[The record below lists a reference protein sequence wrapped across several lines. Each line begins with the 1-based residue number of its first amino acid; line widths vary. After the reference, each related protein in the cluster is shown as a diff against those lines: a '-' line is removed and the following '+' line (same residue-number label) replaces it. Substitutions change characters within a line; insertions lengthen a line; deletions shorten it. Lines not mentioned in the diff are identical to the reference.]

1 MLFVWVLLCT
11 VMSTFFRLY
20 AYTLLEHPI
29 TVHWDMDVALFQPMD
44 DLFDSM
50 LFPADSVEGQRAR
63 SRLDLQHPERA
74 LPKRIDAFLTR
85 DITSA
90 NPWEKRQGVQG
101 GFLVSRPSMKTFA
114 QYLAFI
120 KEGNYTKGRGEGSGW
135 SGLGYGGFQ
144 GAMAYQGVVAF
155 YYDQLAPN
163 TAVGKFMTR
172 LRIGSLELS
181 GEPLFS
187 S

>member
-1 MLFVWVLLCT
+1 
-11 VMSTFFRLY
+11 
-20 AYTLLEHPI
+20 
-29 TVHWDMDVALFQPMD
+29 MDVALFQPMD

-50 LFPADSVEGQRAR
+50 LFPSESMEGKRAR
-63 SRLDLQHPERA
+63 SRLELQHPERS
-74 LPKRIDAFLTR
+74 LPNQIDAFLTR

-101 GFLVSRPSMKTFA
+101 GFLVSRPSLSTFER
-114 QYLAFI
+114 YLAFI

-155 YYDQLAPN
+155 FYDQLAPN
-163 TAVGKFMTR
+163 TAVGKFQFSIALVMSVFVLAVTF
-172 LRIGSLELS
+172 
-181 GEPLFS
+181 FS
-187 S
+187 SNSSISDYRYLLLSSWML